1 MDKQNAVYTY
11 NGILFNQ
18 KKERSFD
25 TQCNIDE
32 PWHDYAKWTKGQISW
47 FHVYETSRIG
57 KFRET
62 K

>member
-25 TQCNIDE
+25 TQRNIDE